1 MKTARALPLLMYHHI
16 SPSPGLVTLSPE
28 NFRGQMAWLARNGW
42 RTIGADDLA
51 AFLSGKLLREKCL
64 MLTFDDGW
72 LDNWLY
78 AHPILQ
84 EFGLNAVLFLITGW
98 LAEGSPRAL
107 RRVGTGETATNSIA
121 AMPAHRVCM
130 EKVKTGQA
138 DDVMLRWSEVRAMR
152 AAGTFEFHSHT
163 HTHTRW
169 DKLVGDPSERAA
181 RLAEDLAASRRS
193 LQEHLGEVSGHLCWP
208 QGFYDA
214 DWQGRAQAAGFT
226 HLYTVMPG
234 TCTPDTAADAIPRI
248 VVKDRNAGWLARRL
262 WLYRQPALTRA
273 YLAVQGK
280 SAA

>member
-1 MKTARALPLLMYHHI
+1 MKTARALPLLMYHHV
-16 SPSPGLVTLSPE
+16 SPSPGLVTLSPQ
-28 NFRGQMAWLARNGW
+28 NFRAQMSWLARNAW
-42 RTIGADDLA
+42 RTIGADELA
-51 AFLSGKLLREKCL
+51 AFLSGQPLGEKSL

-98 LAEGSPRAL
+98 LAEGPPRAL
-107 RRVGTGETATNSIA
+107 RKVGTGETAANSIT

-130 EKVKTGQA
+130 EKVKTGGA
-138 DDVMLRWSEVRAMR
+138 DDVMLRWSEVQAMR

-181 RLAEDLAASRRS
+181 RLAEDLAASRRA
-193 LQEHLGEVSGHLCWP
+193 LQKHLGEVSGHLCWP
-208 QGFYDA
+208 QGYYDA
-214 DWQGRAQAAGFT
+214 DWQGRAHAAGFT
-226 HLYTVMPG
+226 YLYTVMPG

-248 VVKDRNAGWLARRL
+248 VVKDRNAGWFGRRL

-280 SAA
+280 SVA